1 MAKRKGIN
9 IINPSDVPVN
19 QEDLQMYVELVG
31 VRRSESVLVG
41 KYYGNIDNSNFQF
54 DDKVVRFNAI
64 SNQNT
69 YTTNWTDFE
78 RGDKELFGISDI
90 TIKQEANYVLK
101 VDVTFIDIRGYGL
114 MNVGALVD
122 NDDQR
127 NVQYTSPY
135 AILFDLPAAF
145 YKLRVKGYYGKSIN
159 INLTLPKPPTISFDD
174 STGNYKVTASFVSWT
189 FGILRDIKV
198 EYLLTSP
205 FLREKLSGAGFDGGT
220 LTVDPKNSNI
230 TSLKGL
236 IEKSKELNRVV
247 ENYKNDEKLSKFELI
262 TKKVNL
268 YQSIR
273 VKYQDIFRYITDN
286 RLSYEV
292 TDNEVKILTNS
303 VNPSN
308 IFNSNIIRRI
318 KELDSLNTSNKLEL
332 PSLSERIESGISIN
346 SGLFS
351 GTTSSGI
358 IIVNAGNTYTNE
370 FNVLSNKVQNDYKNL
385 GQEINNSLENEVR
398 KTLGFIPTVSNVVK
412 LLCNDLDTFISLF
425 SGMLVRAEQQHTST
439 NQSVPKEG
447 DTLND
452 EKTPF
457 PVFIERTSYP
467 DLEGGDGEVIYG
479 EVEAYP
485 GSNPLYGSWP
495 ECQFIEAYLSVKTS
509 AADFSNK
516 NNLNFENVENNKP
529 TFIPSTN
536 SEIQYPYKNIT
547 NLDLTLT
554 KIIDRYLYIK
564 TFVYGKTDL
573 VDIRKFIASKEAYNL
588 SRNLTKDN
596 QIYQALIDYY
606 NRNKSNLINTI
617 RNNSANLQQTNQL
630 LNSDVIKISNGQY
643 AKDNS
648 VFGDINDFN
657 SIVVERDSKP
667 VKLFTSTGD
676 EVYDK
681 LLNNLNNTTD
691 WVSTILNGKGGSYNK
706 NGRNSIVTDRFGNF
720 VVPDYSYRGDS
731 KSTDYKIPIIDST
744 INIKDLLES
753 TTLTNFDKLVAI
765 SKVYYR
771 PIPNDFFKLPAIYE
785 LPLMVLYQINLGNT
799 SELSLK
805 DKEYLTD
812 ILNRYADDNIEKL
825 IKFANNSESVSNFYS
840 EFNDRILFKT
850 SSFYSLSGTY
860 EDYNLNE
867 IEDIQPYLNIFM
879 ELLQTYVSNK
889 PEPLPVK
896 EGNIDSKIDSNESK
910 LELYKNFQE
919 LYKRWFSADGLDIFD
934 GQSLFDYFRFVDRAG
949 RDIGNKV
956 IVNFDNMIN
965 KIKNNPT
972 TNFYELIT
980 GLLGDNGFIF
990 LPFENFINFDADE
1003 DEEFN
1008 RNLLFGTELA
1018 IEAKSFPSMTCIFA
1032 GGNSTTLNIP
1042 SSKKKNDSFN
1052 ICDGGDNVPTDFKDG
1067 NVNIFTV
1074 NIGEENQN
1082 IFTNIKVSTENFTRN
1097 MNYYEMEAAIARNGE
1112 TPSKAARIG
1121 QSILSPY
1128 QLASF
1133 TVTVTAMGNAA
1144 IQAGMYFC
1152 LKGVNLFDG
1161 TYLITNVT
1169 HNINEKGM
1177 TTDFSGYRVP
1187 RYPLP
1192 LVQTY
1197 FASFVKTFVFPNIEI
1212 PAFTVDNNPNKGL
1225 TQNQNINQLPLTGSS
1240 SIGVIETVGSVEI
1253 TSGITDV
1260 RSIARGELTLINNT
1274 QQSQTAPKYEFIG
1287 DGEFVLVY
1295 HGLIESG
1302 EFINKHLYSQYSY
1315 LSRQEQSVLKNV
1327 NVGEVIGKTGNT
1339 GENTLRSQNK
1349 VGVNVKLFVSE
1360 FNPDSIEITNDNRV
1374 KNIVTLLDKGQF
1386 DVNYRLTDKYR
1397 LGV

>member
-9 IINPSDVPVN
+9 IINPADVAVN
-19 QEDLQMYVELVG
+19 QEDLQMYVELIG

-54 DDKVVRFNAI
+54 DDKIVRFNAI
-64 SNQNT
+64 SNENT

-90 TIKQEANYVLK
+90 SIKQEANYIMK

-114 MNVGALVD
+114 MSVGALVD
-122 NDDQR
+122 NGDER
-127 NVQYTSPY
+127 TVQYTSPY
-135 AILFDLPAAF
+135 SILFDLPAAF

-159 INLTLPKPPTISFDD
+159 INLTLPKPPVISFDE

-198 EYLLTSP
+198 EYLLASP
-205 FLREKLSGAGFDGGT
+205 FLREKLSGAGFDGGS
-220 LTVDPKNSNI
+220 LTVDPRNSNI

-247 ENYKNDEKLSKFELI
+247 ENYKNDEKLKKFELV

-268 YQSIR
+268 YQSLR
-273 VKYQDIFRYITDN
+273 VKYQDLFTYITDN

-292 TDNEVKILTNS
+292 TDSEIKILTNS

-308 IFNSNIIRRI
+308 NFNSNIIRRV
-318 KELDSLNTSNKLEL
+318 KELESVNNSNKLEL
-332 PSLSERIESGISIN
+332 PSLSDKIETSITIN
-346 SGLFS
+346 NGLFS

-358 IIVNAGNTYTNE
+358 LVVNGGNKYTNN
-370 FNVLSNKVQNDYKNL
+370 FNVLSNKVQNEYKNL
-385 GQEINNSLENEVR
+385 GQEINNSLENEVK
-398 KTLGFIPTVSNVVK
+398 KTLGFIPTVGNVVRV
-412 LLCNDLDTFISLF
+412 LCNDIDIFLSLF
-425 SGMLVRAEQQHTST
+425 KDMLVRSELNHTST
-439 NQSVPKEG
+439 NQSAPKEG

-467 DLEGGDGEVIYG
+467 DLDNGDSEVIYG

-485 GSNPLYGSWP
+485 GSNPLYTSWP

-509 AADFSNK
+509 TADFSNK
-516 NNLNFENVENNKP
+516 DNLNFENVENNKP

-536 SEIQYPYKNIT
+536 SETQYPYKNIT

-554 KIIDRYLYIK
+554 KVIDRYLYIK
-564 TFVYGKTDL
+564 SFVYGKNNLD
-573 VDIRKFIASKEAYNL
+573 DIQKFIASKESYNL
-588 SRNLTKDN
+588 SRNFTKDN

-606 NRNKSNLINTI
+606 NRNKGNLLATI
-617 RNNSANLQQTNQL
+617 RNNTTNLPQTNSL
-630 LNSDVIKISNGQY
+630 INNTSIKTSNGQH
-643 AKDNS
+643 AKDDS
-648 VFGDINDFN
+648 VFNGTNKFET
-657 SIVVERDSKP
+657 VTVEKNNKP
-667 VKLFTSTGD
+667 VKIFTTTGD

-681 LLNNLNNTTD
+681 TLNNLTNNTN
-691 WVSTILNGKGGSYNK
+691 WISNLMNGKGGSYNK
-706 NGRNSIVTDRFGNF
+706 NGKPSVVVDSFGNLL
-720 VVPDYSYRGDS
+720 VPDYNYRSDN
-731 KSTDYKIPIIDST
+731 KLTDYRLPKIDTSID
-744 INIKDLLES
+744 INDLLES
-753 TTLTNFDKLVAI
+753 QVLTNYDKFLAI
-765 SKVYYR
+765 SKALFTS
-771 PIPNDFFKLPAIYE
+771 IPTDFTKLPAIYE
-785 LPLMVLYQINLGNT
+785 LPLMVLYQINSDFA
-799 SELSLK
+799 SELSFN
-805 DKEYLTD
+805 DREYLTD
-812 ILNRYADDNIEKL
+812 LLNDYANDNIEEL
-825 IKFANNSESVSNFYS
+825 RELFSTSNQILLNDTYEF
-840 EFNDRILFKT
+840 FNDRVLFKV
-850 SSFYSLSGTY
+850 SSHYSLTGTY
-860 EDYNLNE
+860 QDYNLNE
-867 IEDIQPYLNIFM
+867 STDIEPYLNNFM

-896 EGNIDSKIDSNESK
+896 SGNIDSKIDSNESK
-910 LELYKNFQE
+910 LELYKNFQG

-934 GQSLFDYFRFVDRAG
+934 NQSLFDYFRFVDRAG
-949 RDIGNKV
+949 RDITNKI
-956 IVNFDNMIN
+956 IVNFDGMIS

-980 GLLGDNGFIF
+980 GLLADNGFLF
-990 LPFENFINFDADE
+990 LPYENFISFDGDE

-1008 RNLLFGTELA
+1008 RNLLFGTDLA
-1018 IEAKSFPSMTCIFA
+1018 VEAKSFPSMTCIFA

-1042 SSKKKNDSFN
+1042 SNKKKNDSFN
-1052 ICDGGDNVPTDFKDG
+1052 ICDGGDNVPADFKDG

-1082 IFTNIKVSTENFTRN
+1082 IFTGIKVSTENFTRN
-1097 MNYYEMEAAIARNGE
+1097 MNYYEMEATIAKNGE

-1169 HNINEKGM
+1169 HSINEKGM
-1177 TTDFSGYRVP
+1177 VTDFSGYRVP

-1212 PAFTVDNNPNKGL
+1212 PAFVVDNNPNKGL
-1225 TQNQNINQLPLTGSS
+1225 TQSNTINSLPLTGNTSVD
-1240 SIGVIETVGSVEI
+1240 VIETIGNVEI
-1253 TSGITDV
+1253 TSGSTDV
-1260 RSIARGELTLINNT
+1260 RSIARGEITFLNIT
-1274 QQSQTAPKYEFIG
+1274 QQSPSSPKYEFVG

-1295 HGLIESG
+1295 HGQIESG
-1302 EFINKHLYSQYSY
+1302 EFNGRYLYSQYSY
-1315 LSRQEQSVLKNV
+1315 LSRLEQRNLRNV
-1327 NVGEVIGKTGNT
+1327 NVNDVIGKTGNT
-1339 GENTLRSQNK
+1339 GENSLRSQNK
-1349 VGVNVKLFVSE
+1349 LGVGLKLFVSDS
-1360 FNPDSIEITNDNRV
+1360 DSIEVTSDNKI
-1374 KNIVTLLDKGQF
+1374 KNSVTLLTREQF
-1386 DVNYRLTDKYR
+1386 NNNYKLTDRYR